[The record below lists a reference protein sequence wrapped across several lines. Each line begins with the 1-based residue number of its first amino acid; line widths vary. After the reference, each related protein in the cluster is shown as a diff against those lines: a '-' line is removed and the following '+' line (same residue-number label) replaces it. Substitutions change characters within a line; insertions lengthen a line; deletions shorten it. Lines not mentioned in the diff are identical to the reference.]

1 MNKLS
6 LVGMQLPGQYKEN
19 FDVRA
24 KILQYLSPR
33 VRTVHLAWVLS
44 LFQHHFGSVAHSA
57 TKVGVQRGG
66 STPYPQYT
74 VNIRNWENVWS
85 LSGSKIWCN
94 SCWRTVW
101 IFSTMSLDLM
111 IISRLL
117 RHHTISWQRCIHRPI
132 RNALKKYWRT
142 QNVVPVLSVMTTNFL
157 GPR

>member
-6 LVGMQLPGQYKEN
+6 LVGMQLPEQYKEN
-19 FDVRA
+19 FDV
-24 KILQYLSPR
+24 SSEDP
-33 VRTVHLAWVLS
+33 TVFIAQSANSTPWVLS